1 MVLENVD
8 ADNAAQQLAQNDEF
22 AAVANVAE
30 GDEDDEELK
39 SPVSG
44 SIIEDV
50 VVTAVGLKQLVV
62 DESVVVVV
70 EDDGVVI
77 DGIDD
82 VPLQNGWEGVDQV
95 VVASCLH
102 RE

>member
-1 MVLENVD
+1 VE
-8 ADNAAQQLAQNDEF
+8 
-22 AAVANVAE
+22 NVAE

-50 VVTAVGLKQLVV
+50 VVTGVGLKQLVV

-82 VPLQNGWEGVDQV
+82 VPL
-95 VVASCLH
+95 
-102 RE
+102 